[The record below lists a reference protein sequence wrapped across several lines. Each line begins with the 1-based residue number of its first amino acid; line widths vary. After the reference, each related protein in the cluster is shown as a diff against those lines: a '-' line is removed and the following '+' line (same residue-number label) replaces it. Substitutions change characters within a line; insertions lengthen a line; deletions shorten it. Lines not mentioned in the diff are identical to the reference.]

1 MPESS
6 GNLPEFHALAL
17 SAGMEVKP
25 STPRNASIDHIRVF
39 LTALVIMHHAAI
51 TFGAPGGWYR
61 MEMTYDGLP
70 TWLKVFYPIVTA
82 VNQSYFMGFFF
93 LLAGYFTPT
102 SLVRKGTGAF
112 LRDRFVRLG
121 IPLAIYAGFLSP
133 VTIGFAQLMK
143 GESFFGGF
151 YWIYVMGN
159 YECGPMW
166 FVQAL
171 LIFSLLYILWA
182 WFMPFRQSAPG
193 QEAQLPRRVVLL
205 AWCVGTGLAAFVIRQ
220 FIHTG
225 VNIFGMQIGYFATY
239 VVLFYT
245 GCRAARDRWLERVE
259 WRYAMPWI
267 VAASLAIAFLPI
279 AIIRCKDGSL
289 WSGGMNVFAYFY
301 AVWEPVVAW
310 GMILGILWA
319 SRTYLAETN
328 RFLQHLARCS
338 FAVFVIHAPVLVGV
352 TLLFHGW
359 NGGSFAKWLVVGLVS
374 CVVSWLVATV
384 IVRIPGLRKVF

>member
-1 MPESS
+1 
-6 GNLPEFHALAL
+6 
-17 SAGMEVKP
+17 
-25 STPRNASIDHIRVF
+25 
-39 LTALVIMHHAAI
+39 
-51 TFGAPGGWYR
+51 
-61 MEMTYDGLP
+61 MEMSYDGLP
-70 TWLKVFYPIVTA
+70 AWLKVFYPILTA

-93 LLAGYFTPT
+93 LIAGYFTPT
-102 SLVRKGTGAF
+102 SLARKGSGAF
-112 LRDRFVRLG
+112 IRDRFVRLG
-121 IPLAIYAGFLSP
+121 IPLVIFAAILSP
-133 VTIGFAQLMK
+133 LTIGFAQLIK

-151 YWIYVMGN
+151 YWIFVMGH

-171 LIFSLLYILWA
+171 LIFSLLYVAWA
-182 WFMPFRQSAPG
+182 RFVPFRQSEAGREAP
-193 QEAQLPRRVVLL
+193 LPKCVVLL
-205 AWCVGTGLAAFVIRQ
+205 AWCVVTGLVAFTLRQ

-225 VNIFGMQIGYFATY
+225 VNIAGMQIGYFATY

-259 WRYAMPWI
+259 WRNAMPWI

-279 AIIRCKDGSL
+279 AIINCPDGSL
-289 WSGGMNVFAYFY
+289 WSGGMNIFAYIY

-319 SRTYLAETN
+319 SRKYLSETN
-328 RFLQHLARCS
+328 RFLKHLARCS

-359 NGGSFAKWLVVGLVS
+359 EASSILKWLVVGSLS
-374 CVVSWLVATV
+374 CVVSWLVASV